1 MLLSDET
8 RRIPTPVN
16 GANTLTRN
24 NIEFAGVVVYFF
36 ALAIIFAITIIVML
50 SQSGNNTNEKA
61 IKDNQPKVMAISA
74 NRL

>member
-1 MLLSDET
+1 MLLSDDT

-50 SQSGNNTNEKA
+50 CQTGSSTNEKA
-61 IKDNQPKVMAISA
+61 VNDHQPKVMAISA

>member
-50 SQSGNNTNEKA
+50 CQTGSTNEKA
-61 IKDNQPKVMAISA
+61 VNDHQPKVMAISA
-74 NRL
+74 NRR

>member
-50 SQSGNNTNEKA
+50 SQSGNNTDEKA